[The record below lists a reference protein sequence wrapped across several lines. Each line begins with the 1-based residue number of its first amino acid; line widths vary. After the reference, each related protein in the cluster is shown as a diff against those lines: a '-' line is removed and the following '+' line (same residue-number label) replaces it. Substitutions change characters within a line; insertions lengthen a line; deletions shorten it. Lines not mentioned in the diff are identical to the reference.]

1 MRAALLLVAL
11 RACGGRR
18 DADDFEIETPHH
30 SFFVN
35 ELSQGWGC
43 RGVVDAAVVVTRR
56 HDGEDYVLRSCDYP
70 VQAIQFLC
78 SGMGGPAFDTAVAAV
93 DRFGRITERKA
104 DFRRTGAPSVDC
116 GRRWLQALADYD
128 QLDDRDRRRAAATL
142 AALERLAGDAAR
154 SATDALRMPP
164 VDHTALHWPLAW
176 LVDDLA
182 ESFGHR
188 PLRALEV
195 GSLEGR
201 TARLWRALLPAGSTL
216 RCVDAAFAPA
226 FEANV
231 VDLRASGFLETTE
244 ARSADALRGLDAGAY
259 DFVFL
264 DGATGAPE
272 VLQDLV
278 LADVL
283 LAVGGL
289 LLVDD
294 VGFPGVAAAAK
305 AFYDVNGARYRV
317 ILCFAQLAL
326 VKEAAAG
333 GDGED
338 WRLRRGFGPGIV
350 VNRRRALATVTPTAL
365 PEGNLDSS

>member
-116 GRRWLQALADYD
+116 GRRWLRALADYD
-128 QLDDRDRRRAAATL
+128 QLDDRDRRRG
-142 AALERLAGDAAR
+142 GDAAAP
-154 SATDALRMPP
+154 SASPATPRGPRRTRCACRPP
-164 VDHTALHWPLAW
+164 TWWICGRAASSKRRRRAPRT
-176 LVDDLA
+176 
-182 ESFGHR
+182 R
-188 PLRALEV
+188 P
-195 GSLEGR
+195 
-201 TARLWRALLPAGSTL
+201 
-216 RCVDAAFAPA
+216 
-226 FEANV
+226 
-231 VDLRASGFLETTE
+231 
-244 ARSADALRGLDAGAY
+244 GLDAGAY

-350 VNRRRALATVTPTAL
+350 VNRRRALATVAPTAL
-365 PEGNLDSS
+365 PEGNLD

>member
-78 SGMGGPAFDTAVAAV
+78 SGMGGPAFDTA
-93 DRFGRITERKA
+93 
-104 DFRRTGAPSVDC
+104 
-116 GRRWLQALADYD
+116 
-128 QLDDRDRRRAAATL
+128 LDDRDRRRAAATL

-195 GSLEGR
+195 GSLEGG
-201 TARLWRALLPAGSTL
+201 P
-216 RCVDAAFAPA
+216 
-226 FEANV
+226 
-231 VDLRASGFLETTE
+231 RASGGRCCPR
-244 ARSADALRGLDAGAY
+244 AR
-259 DFVFL
+259 
-264 DGATGAPE
+264 
-272 VLQDLV
+272 
-278 LADVL
+278 
-283 LAVGGL
+283 
-289 LLVDD
+289 
-294 VGFPGVAAAAK
+294 
-305 AFYDVNGARYRV
+305 AR
-317 ILCFAQLAL
+317 Q
-326 VKEAAAG
+326 EAAAG

-338 WRLRRGFGPGIV
+338 WRLRRGFGPSIV
-350 VNRRRALATVTPTAL
+350 VNRRRALATVAPTAL
-365 PEGNLDSS
+365 PGGNLDSS

>member
-116 GRRWLQALADYD
+116 GRRWLRALADYD
-128 QLDDRDRRRAAATL
+128 QLDDRDRRRGGAAALGASPATPAVRDGR
-142 AALERLAGDAAR
+142 AAHAARQRAGPAGERLPRNDG
-154 SATDALRMPP
+154 
-164 VDHTALHWPLAW
+164 
-176 LVDDLA
+176 
-182 ESFGHR
+182 G
-188 PLRALEV
+188 
-195 GSLEGR
+195 
-201 TARLWRALLPAGSTL
+201 
-216 RCVDAAFAPA
+216 
-226 FEANV
+226 
-231 VDLRASGFLETTE
+231 
-244 ARSADALRGLDAGAY
+244 ALRGRAGASAGAY

-338 WRLRRGFGPGIV
+338 WRLRRGFGPSIV
-350 VNRRRALATVTPTAL
+350 VNRRRALATVAPTAL
-365 PEGNLDSS
+365 PGGNLDSS